1 MITCTLFGRGL
12 SWLFLRHFFI
22 APLQLTTVEDLVNA
36 SDELLKSCGIS
47 AGQVLKI
54 KSASGRFI
62 AKSSEVRLEL
72 KIKFYLRLP
81 SYVFLRLIF
90 LQKKSL
96 LIVGICK

>member
-1 MITCTLFGRGL
+1 MFGQGI
-12 SWLFLRHFFI
+12 SWLFLRQFFI

-54 KSASGRFI
+54 KLASGRFI

-72 KIKFYLRLP
+72 KIKFYVRLP
-81 SYVFLRLIF
+81 SGFVCLFVFLSVAIN
-90 LQKKSL
+90 
-96 LIVGICK
+96 